1 MTEKEEILQKSEYGF
16 ADLVKIIRILRAPGG
31 CPWDR
36 AQTHSSIRANL
47 IEETYELVEGI
58 DKDDKAIM
66 REELGDVLLQILLH
80 ADMSAENGDFDIGDV
95 INDICKKLI
104 LRHEH
109 VFGNLRA
116 DDAACALAAWDS
128 AKMRIKGQH
137 SGTEVLGSVSRSLP
151 ALVRADKIGAKARRH
166 GFDFA
171 TPQEAFSKVHE
182 ELAEAEAAVQSGSAE
197 DIAEEFGDLLL
208 SVTCAARPCRSR
220 FRKGALRCERKVYR
234 AVFRDGS
241 RRRRA
246 RRNACR
252 MRKKRKAFAVGT
264 GKIGGKA
271 PQNRKLTE

>member
-80 ADMSAENGDFDIGDV
+80 ADMSAENGEFDIGDV

-116 DDAACALAAWDS
+116 DDAAGALAAWDS

-208 SVTCAARPCRSR
+208 SVTCAARLAGADSEKALYDANEKFIAR
-220 FRKGALRCERKVYR
+220 FSAMEAAAGERGETLAECAKSEKLSLWAQAKSAEKRRK
-234 AVFRDGS
+234 
-241 RRRRA
+241 
-246 RRNACR
+246 
-252 MRKKRKAFAVGT
+252 
-264 GKIGGKA
+264 
-271 PQNRKLTE
+271 TEN